1 MEGVCA
7 FVIYGGG
14 VGVKYSVETVIL
26 SKISLN
32 FRFTEFWSEQGR
44 WKQVW
49 VSVYIIFVFFH
60 FAFLKIF
67 VISKVK
73 WGSVFM
79 CVCFVFRVV
88 VVLVVMT
95 LGTHLH

>member
-1 MEGVCA
+1 M
-7 FVIYGGG
+7 
-14 VGVKYSVETVIL
+14 
-26 SKISLN
+26 
-32 FRFTEFWSEQGR
+32 
-44 WKQVW
+44 
-49 VSVYIIFVFFH
+49 SVYIIFVFFH